1 MQPQSGAARF
11 RRAHQLRLFHLCLAS
26 VQSPTLRNVAYV
38 VTSRFRTEF
47 GLSPNLYEFLQLS
60 VLGLIVPVTIYT
72 DLLEGKILNVLT
84 IPSAIVGLLLAFL
97 YGGAELLNKHFW
109 AMLLGMG
116 IFMIPYFISG
126 FSSGG
131 RGKPVVGAGDSKLA
145 GAVGAVWGIGLVLQ
159 VVEAAI
165 FSGAVIG
172 IMMIAVQVWK
182 NRQADKASTPEK
194 KISIWKMRIP
204 FGTAICFG
212 IILTFT
218 NNYLLQSGA

>member
-1 MQPQSGAARF
+1 M
-11 RRAHQLRLFHLCLAS
+11 
-26 VQSPTLRNVAYV
+26 
-38 VTSRFRTEF
+38 
-47 GLSPNLYEFLQLS
+47 
-60 VLGLIVPVTIYT
+60 LGLIVPVTIYT

-97 YGGAELLNKHFW
+97 YGGTQLLTQHFW
-109 AMLLGMG
+109 GMAIGMG
-116 IFMIPYFISG
+116 IFAIPYLISG

-131 RGKPVVGAGDSKLA
+131 RGKPVVGAGDAKLA

-159 VVEAAI
+159 VVQAAI
-165 FSGAVIG
+165 FSGAMIG
-172 IMMIAVQVWK
+172 IVMIVFQSWK

-218 NNYLLQSGA
+218 EQYLLQSGA